1 MGKKYTILFI
11 IVTLRENIMEK
22 IKPVIICMTPVT
34 LKSKGYWLTDWKSF
48 YYSERGT
55 TLFYTQYPVKGDKLS
70 LLSSS

>member
-34 LKSKGYWLTDWKSF
+34 LKSKGYWLTDWKVIL
-48 YYSERGT
+48 
-55 TLFYTQYPVKGDKLS
+55 LFRTWDYPVLYPVPC
-70 LLSSS
+70 